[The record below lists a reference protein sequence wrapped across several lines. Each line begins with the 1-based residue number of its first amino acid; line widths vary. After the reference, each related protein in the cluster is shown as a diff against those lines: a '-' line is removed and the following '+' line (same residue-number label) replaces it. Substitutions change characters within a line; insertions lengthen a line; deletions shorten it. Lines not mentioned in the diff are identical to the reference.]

1 MFKSGIK
8 TAKDINRS
16 VKAIQQYL
24 KTKSLKSKSLLIPL
38 FSETIIMPGKLEEN
52 NEEIYIAAIQ
62 QSFKFKY
69 PRGANVTAN
78 LEEVIDYESDEDD
91 YVDLKMQI
99 KS

>member
-16 VKAIQQYL
+16 VKPIQQYL

>member
-1 MFKSGIK
+1 
-8 TAKDINRS
+8 
-16 VKAIQQYL
+16 
-24 KTKSLKSKSLLIPL
+24 
-38 FSETIIMPGKLEEN
+38 MPGKLEEN
-52 NEEIYIAAIQ
+52 NEEIYIAALQ

-91 YVDLKMQI
+91 YVDLKTQI

>member
-1 MFKSGIK
+1 
-8 TAKDINRS
+8 
-16 VKAIQQYL
+16 
-24 KTKSLKSKSLLIPL
+24 
-38 FSETIIMPGKLEEN
+38 MPGKLEEN
-52 NEEIYIAAIQ
+52 NEEIYIAALQ

-91 YVDLKMQI
+91 YLDLQTQI